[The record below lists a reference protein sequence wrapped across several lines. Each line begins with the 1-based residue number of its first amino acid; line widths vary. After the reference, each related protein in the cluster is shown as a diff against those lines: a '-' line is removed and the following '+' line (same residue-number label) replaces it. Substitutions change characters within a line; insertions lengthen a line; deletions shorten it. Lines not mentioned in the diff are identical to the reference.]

1 MMLSLIADITLTN
14 TGVIGAFGCI
24 FAASG
29 VTIIGAKAV
38 DGISRN
44 PGASGK
50 ILVQSIVGMAL
61 AEAIAFYAL
70 FFAK

>member
-1 MMLSLIADITLTN
+1 MLNFIAEF
-14 TGVIGAFGCI
+14 TGASVTGALGCV
-24 FAASG
+24 FAAVG

-38 DGISRN
+38 DGVGRN
-44 PGASGK
+44 PGAAGK

-61 AEAIAFYAL
+61 VEAIAFYAL